1 MITLETLQTVLAGQL
16 GLPFLAAFV
25 AGVLTS
31 LSPCIIAMMPLVLG
45 YVGVFKGIKTRRSLL
60 LVLSLILGLAS
71 AFTAL
76 GIVAALVGG
85 LIGITSDLLPVL
97 LGAVLVLMGLSLM
110 QLIQLPVSAISKL
123 PLRTDGLLGAY
134 LVGLVFGFAAS
145 PCAGPVLGVIVG
157 VAAASGRIYTGGLLL
172 FAFGLGQGM
181 PLLLVGSAAGALRSW
196 RGLSRYW
203 DYGAYVAGLLFVG
216 AGVYLIFSNM

>member
-1 MITLETLQTVLAGQL
+1 MIALETLQNILAGHL
-16 GLPFLAAFV
+16 GLALLAVFV

-60 LVLSLILGLAS
+60 LVLCLIMGLAS

-76 GIVAALVGG
+76 GVVAALVGG
-85 LIGITSDLLPVL
+85 IIGITSDLLPVL

-110 QLIQLPVSAISKL
+110 QLIQLPVSAISRL

-134 LVGLVFGFAAS
+134 LVGLVFGLAAS

-172 FAFGLGQGM
+172 FAFGLGQGV
-181 PLLLVGSAAGALRSW
+181 PLLLVGSVAGALRSW

-203 DYGAYVAGLLFVG
+203 DYGAYVAGLLFVAVG
-216 AGVYLIFSNM
+216 FYLIFSNL

>member
-16 GLPFLAAFV
+16 GLAFLAAFV

-76 GIVAALVGG
+76 GMVAALVGG

-181 PLLLVGSAAGALRSW
+181 PLLLVGSAAGVLRSW